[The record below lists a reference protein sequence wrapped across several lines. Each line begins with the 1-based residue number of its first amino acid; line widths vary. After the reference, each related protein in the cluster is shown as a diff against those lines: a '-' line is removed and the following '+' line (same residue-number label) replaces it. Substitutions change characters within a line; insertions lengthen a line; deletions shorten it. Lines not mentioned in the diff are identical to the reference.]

1 MNLRTMLAL
10 TFVVTTM
17 AFSAEPEITSK
28 EPKAV
33 ALVEKGLAYIKEV
46 GKEKAIEAFNNKDG
60 KFVEGEFYLFGY
72 TLKGVCIVMGVNPK
86 MIGQDLYE
94 MVDADGKMI
103 IQDFI
108 KIATTD
114 GKGWS
119 HYKWSNPTTKKIQ
132 DKSSYVVY
140 VKDADMILGCGFYK

>member
-1 MNLRTMLAL
+1 MRSFAFLLLISISA
-10 TFVVTTM
+10 TM
-17 AFSAEPEITSK
+17 AFSAEQDTLSK
-28 EPKAV
+28 EKKAV

-46 GKEKAIEAFNNKDG
+46 GKEKAIEEFNNGKG
-60 KFVEGEFYLFGY
+60 KFVDGEFYLFGY
-72 TLKGVCIVMGVNPK
+72 TLKGVCIVLGVNPK
-86 MIGQDLYE
+86 MIGQNLYE

-119 HYKWSNPTTKKIQ
+119 HYKWSNPNTKKIQ

-140 VKDADMILGCGFYK
+140 IKDADMILGCGFYK

>member
-1 MNLRTMLAL
+1 MKYHVILILSLISINLVL
-10 TFVVTTM
+10 
-17 AFSAEPEITSK
+17 SAEPDSLTKRE
-28 EPKAV
+28 KAV

-46 GKEKAIEAFNNKDG
+46 GKEKAIEEFNNGKG
-60 KFVEGEFYLFGY
+60 KFVDGEFYLFGY
-72 TLKGVCIVMGVNPK
+72 TLKGVCIVLGVNPK

-119 HYKWSNPTTKKIQ
+119 NYKWSNPNTKKIQ

-140 VKDADMILGCGFYK
+140 VKDADMILGCGFY